1 MNCFAEPTV
10 AFAFLVRSGIPFWH
24 SVWEPYWSACGA
36 GRIAVAVHAQHPDE
50 TLIEAVGKREGAHLL
65 HNDSIVHGQLRFSAA
80 MIKAELRLLGFAAR
94 QTAPNGCRVEYVQ
107 VVSES
112 DAPIVPCHAF
122 LASLKPGFTNI
133 DLRPVHHPVA
143 PKLLNELSDLAL
155 PTSAPYKLMKGTQW
169 MTMYHSHAIAL
180 AADEH
185 QIVTRM
191 NDHTKQIRAMQGAV
205 DAWVWPAVLAQRHLM
220 MRSPGPTFYAFPHT
234 TGHPDPNGHPVTFSS
249 RASTLAACDD
259 GFYQQR
265 CFGRKFENNPDVVGA
280 LRDCIS
286 GTQQRSPERQLAALR
301 ASEALPFWSM
311 TRNATSDDHLAAL
324 VRERTQSLHFE
335 CCTPALAQ
343 VPAPAPAPA
352 PRAPELASY
361 SHTSAAANALQ
372 NEGEGCWLKCSKEA
386 GPCPSVCG
394 LSGACCRSGFDAGLQ
409 ECGFGANGCKRQ
421 HCCTAMATAPSAV
434 PALPARSAPSRKG
447 GGNK

>member
-180 AADEH
+180 RSL
-185 QIVTRM
+185 QMSTR
-191 NDHTKQIRAMQGAV
+191 
-205 DAWVWPAVLAQRHLM
+205 
-220 MRSPGPTFYAFPHT
+220 S
-234 TGHPDPNGHPVTFSS
+234 
-249 RASTLAACDD
+249 
-259 GFYQQR
+259 
-265 CFGRKFENNPDVVGA
+265 
-280 LRDCIS
+280 
-286 GTQQRSPERQLAALR
+286 
-301 ASEALPFWSM
+301 
-311 TRNATSDDHLAAL
+311 
-324 VRERTQSLHFE
+324 
-335 CCTPALAQ
+335 
-343 VPAPAPAPA
+343 
-352 PRAPELASY
+352 
-361 SHTSAAANALQ
+361 
-372 NEGEGCWLKCSKEA
+372 
-386 GPCPSVCG
+386 
-394 LSGACCRSGFDAGLQ
+394 
-409 ECGFGANGCKRQ
+409 
-421 HCCTAMATAPSAV
+421 
-434 PALPARSAPSRKG
+434 
-447 GGNK
+447 